1 PWQIARFTPTR
12 SECVSHGPEEV
23 TAEIGS
29 DFSGPVFRLGLR
41 GLPMAKGRD
50 GSHDSPAGPRPP
62 RFDPWVGPWVFLD
75 PEEEREDEEER
86 RKSNQHVERP
96 TRNRLLHA
104 KRGVGHDSVDAEDR
118 QVHIPAARRSR
129 AWAGRVS

>member
-1 PWQIARFTPTR
+1 RCVVARAPR
-12 SECVSHGPEEV
+12 SSLFPY
-23 TAEIGS
+23 TTL
-29 DFSGPVFRLGLR
+29 FRSGFAASGHRFLSRLR
-41 GLPMAKGRD
+41 SLPMAQGRD

-118 QVHIPAARRSR
+118 QVHIPAA
-129 AWAGRVS
+129 